1 MQTKPLTDLIEVT
14 RQFIPD
20 SIHSIDSYLGG
31 HIHDTYLVTTSSN
44 GKPGS
49 RYLLQKMNTHVFQNP
64 QRLMENIQ
72 SISKHIQKK
81 AGLFGKDPKRT
92 TLELIPTYQGTL
104 FYEHQNQG
112 AWRLFHYIENTFSVE
127 LPQNLDQ
134 VRDAAAVTGEF
145 LQMLSDFPVDSLYI
159 PLPDFHNTPKRYQD
173 FVYSI
178 HKGLPERIQ
187 NAANEIAFVH
197 QRAARLSIIQ
207 DGLNNG
213 SIPWRVTH
221 NDTKLENIL
230 IDSSSGNCLCLIDLD
245 TVMPGSA
252 LYDFG
257 DAIRAMANPAGE
269 DEKDLSKVNFQL
281 PVFEA
286 YTAGFLQTTRQTLT
300 PQEINLIPQ
309 AAWLITLEIGMRF
322 LSDYLVGDTYF
333 KVAYPE
339 NNLIRSR
346 TQFKLVADMEN
357 LVDEMRDITKK
368 YL

>member
-1 MQTKPLTDLIEVT
+1 MQTKPLMDLLEVA
-14 RQFIPD
+14 RQFISDP
-20 SIHSIDSYLGG
+20 IHSIDSYLGG
-31 HIHDTYLVTTSSN
+31 HIHDTYLVTTSNN
-44 GKPGS
+44 GKPGR
-49 RYLLQKMNTHVFQNP
+49 RYLLQKMNTYVFQNP

-72 SISKHIQKK
+72 SISLHLQKK
-81 AGLFGKDPKRT
+81 ASFFGKDPKRT
-92 TLELIPTYQGTL
+92 TLALIPTFQGAL
-104 FYEHQNQG
+104 FYNQQDYG
-112 AWRLFHYIENTFSVE
+112 AWRVFDFIENTFSVE
-127 LPQNLDQ
+127 SPQNLDQ
-134 VRDAAAVTGEF
+134 VRDAAAVTGDF

-173 FVYSI
+173 FRTATYS
-178 HKGLPERIQ
+178 GLPERIR
-187 NAANEIAFVH
+187 NASKEIAFIH
-197 QRAARLSIIQ
+197 QRASWMNIIQ

-269 DEKDLSKVNFQL
+269 DEKDLSLVNFQL
-281 PVFEA
+281 PVFDA
-286 YTAGFLQTTRQTLT
+286 YTAGFLESTRQMLT

-322 LSDYLVGDTYF
+322 LSDYLMGDTYF
-333 KVAYPE
+333 KVTYPE

-346 TQFKLVADMEN
+346 TQFKLVDDMEKLKN
-357 LVDEMRDITKK
+357 EMREIVRK
-368 YL
+368 YR